1 MTLTLLIGVLGMLI
15 VIFSKN
21 SLIDAIRNNNKLV
34 YKLKNAKW
42 FQNHL
47 LSGLFLFIMNAILF
61 FLTVIILY
69 VLMYLV
75 IPFAHIL
82 VMFLAVISSIFLWIV
97 MNQAWQGTKR
107 NRLKMGI
114 VGSSFY
120 VLLTVIFLFWLVTLK
135 PSYPGEDTFMGAIGL
150 VFAIIVSLVAFT
162 TCLVITGFSKN
173 DG

>member
-1 MTLTLLIGVLGMLI
+1 MTLTLLIGVLGVLI

-114 VGSSFY
+114 VGSGFY

>member
-1 MTLTLLIGVLGMLI
+1 MTLLIGVLGVLI

-34 YKLKNAKW
+34 HKLKNAKW

-82 VMFLAVISSIFLWIV
+82 VMFLAVIGSIFLWICI
-97 MNQAWQGTKR
+97 NQAWQGTKR
-107 NRLKMGI
+107 KRLKMGI
-114 VGSSFY
+114 VGSGFY

-173 DG
+173 DT